1 MSRWML
7 LATLVIWGC
16 SNSVAPIVIEEN
28 VAENKVV
35 QFIEKLR
42 GKVTRD
48 EELPDKPVIAVALF
62 GTKVTDAGLQQL
74 AELKSLHT
82 LNLGNTRVADAGLKE
97 LAGLTKLTT
106 LGLHNTR
113 VTDAGLQQLAGLT
126 NLTLLTLDGTQI
138 TDAGLQ
144 QLAGLTKLTRL
155 FVRGTQITDAG
166 VAYIGKV
173 LPNCKIV
180 ITK

>member
-97 LAGLTKLTT
+97 LAGLT
-106 LGLHNTR
+106 N
-113 VTDAGLQQLAGLT
+113 
-126 NLTLLTLDGTQI
+126 
-138 TDAGLQ
+138 
-144 QLAGLTKLTRL
+144 LTRL

-173 LPNCKIV
+173 LPNCIIV

>member
-7 LATLVIWGC
+7 LATLVLWGC

-42 GKVTRD
+42 GKVARD

-82 LNLGNTRVADAGLKE
+82 LNLGNTRV
-97 LAGLTKLTT
+97 
-106 LGLHNTR
+106 
-113 VTDAGLQQLAGLT
+113 TDAGLQQLAGLT
-126 NLTLLTLDGTQI
+126 NLTMLTLDGTQI

-144 QLAGLTKLTRL
+144 QLAGLTNLTRL